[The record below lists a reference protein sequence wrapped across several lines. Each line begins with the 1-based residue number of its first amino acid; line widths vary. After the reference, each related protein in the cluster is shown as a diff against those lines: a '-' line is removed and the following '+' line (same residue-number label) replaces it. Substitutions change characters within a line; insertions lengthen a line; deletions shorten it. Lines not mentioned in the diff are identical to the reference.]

1 MVKINKDRVKKRRES
16 KQLKI
21 LKNRIINI
29 NININNEEKEEEKED
44 DADLQE
50 LMDEVRNIKTKR
62 SIMYWTADNKEFINQ
77 LSTEHKNRLMNEI
90 KNKFF
95 L

>member
-50 LMDEVRNIKTKR
+50 LMDEVRNIKTR
-62 SIMYWTADNKEFINQ
+62 INCTLVQYGLVVKE
-77 LSTEHKNRLMNEI
+77 E
-90 KNKFF
+90 
-95 L
+95 